1 MWFSRIRLYTCR
13 TGAIWNSPRNAIWF
27 CMRVCAIVVEFVC
40 VLLVIHLGG
49 EERKND
55 SIRGPT
61 LSVDWNFYDWIREI
75 SSFKSAPVLS
85 ARKAGRVH
93 TGLSTVVSHIR
104 YTFNTKCA
112 VVAWCMAFLVQLWD
126 SENRDLLLAES
137 QFIFSLFIATI
148 GWICLFNF
156 CFYLF
161 FFVCFF
167 GLVDSSNL
175 LCLMIYMEGSCF
187 FGFLF
192 CA

>member
-1 MWFSRIRLYTCR
+1 MILYACVRNSRRIR
-13 TGAIWNSPRNAIWF
+13 
-27 CMRVCAIVVEFVC
+27 VC

-104 YTFNTKCA
+104 YTFNTKCV

-156 CFYLF
+156 FFIF

-167 GLVDSSNL
+167 WTRWLV
-175 LCLMIYMEGSCF
+175 
-187 FGFLF
+187 
-192 CA
+192 